1 MPLRRLSSWL
11 SVDKAVGLSNVL
23 HPVRQQTLAE
33 RRNPNNVVEERRM
46 KGTDWSVVALVITV
60 FFLIVLFVGE
70 PDLLDVI
77 IKRVGECR

>member
-33 RRNPNNVVEERRM
+33 RRNSNEIVEERRM
-46 KGTDWSVVALVITV
+46 RTDWSDVALIVAV
-60 FFLIVLFVGE
+60 FFLIMLFVGE
-70 PDLLDVI
+70 PNLLDAVV
-77 IKRVGECR
+77 KRVGGCQ